1 MNPTYSEINSVGR
14 SWIMRYALALAKET
28 LGFSR
33 GKFPSADVPKM
44 GAMSSGDLMSQ
55 SQNDKDKL
63 LEQLR
68 DFLDQTSRQKQLERQ
83 AKFFESDKSYSAR
96 SKQDASRIRTAIR
109 LMDRVY
115 NDEYELEWV
124 DKLKEEYGSD
134 ILDFKFENTGRGD
147 GTSYLKYKYED
158 LNMRSKMKKELI
170 KESREKQKRAHK
182 LLWDFI
188 EHNIQYWWD

>member
-1 MNPTYSEINSVGR
+1 MNLNNVTYFFKRKYRQVERVI
-14 SWIMRYALALAKET
+14 
-28 LGFSR
+28 
-33 GKFPSADVPKM
+33 
-44 GAMSSGDLMSQ
+44 
-55 SQNDKDKL
+55 
-63 LEQLR
+63 
-68 DFLDQTSRQKQLERQ
+68 DFLPIIWNGFDFDYNYSIELFKKQLERQ
-83 AKFFESDKSYSAR
+83 AKFFESDKSHSAR

-109 LMDRVY
+109 LMDKVY

-134 ILDFKFENTGRGD
+134 ILDFKFEDTGRGD

-158 LNMRSKMKKELI
+158 LNIRSKMKKELI

>member
-1 MNPTYSEINSVGR
+1 MNLNNVTYFFKRKYRQVERVI
-14 SWIMRYALALAKET
+14 
-28 LGFSR
+28 
-33 GKFPSADVPKM
+33 
-44 GAMSSGDLMSQ
+44 
-55 SQNDKDKL
+55 
-63 LEQLR
+63 
-68 DFLDQTSRQKQLERQ
+68 DFLPIIWNGFDFDYNYSIELFKKQLERQ
-83 AKFFESDKSYSAR
+83 AKFFESDKSHSAR

-109 LMDRVY
+109 LMDKVY

-134 ILDFKFENTGRGD
+134 ILDFKFEDTGRGD
-147 GTSYLKYKYED
+147 GTSYMKYKYED

>member
-1 MNPTYSEINSVGR
+1 MI
-14 SWIMRYALALAKET
+14 
-28 LGFSR
+28 
-33 GKFPSADVPKM
+33 
-44 GAMSSGDLMSQ
+44 
-55 SQNDKDKL
+55 KDIKHFFKRKYQQV
-63 LEQLR
+63 ER
-68 DFLDQTSRQKQLERQ
+68 VIDFLPIIWKGYDFDYMYSLELFKKQLERQ
-83 AKFFESDKSYSAR
+83 AKLFESDKLNSDR
-96 SKQDASRIRTAIR
+96 SKQNTSRIKTTIQ
-109 LMDRVY
+109 LMDKVY
-115 NDEYELEWV
+115 NDEYELEWI

-134 ILDFKFENTGRGD
+134 ILDFKFEDTGKGD

>member
-1 MNPTYSEINSVGR
+1 MI
-14 SWIMRYALALAKET
+14 
-28 LGFSR
+28 
-33 GKFPSADVPKM
+33 
-44 GAMSSGDLMSQ
+44 
-55 SQNDKDKL
+55 KDIKYFF
-63 LEQLR
+63 ERKYQQVER
-68 DFLDQTSRQKQLERQ
+68 VIDFLPIIWKGFDFDYYYSIELFKKQLERQ
-83 AKFFESDKSYSAR
+83 AKLFESDTLNPDR
-96 SKQDASRIRTAIR
+96 SKQNASRIRTAIR
-109 LMDRVY
+109 LMDKVY

-134 ILDFKFENTGRGD
+134 ILDFKFEDTGRGD
-147 GTSYLKYKYED
+147 GTSYLRYKYED